1 MKIILIVHTIHLVT
15 LQIPG
20 DALFGNQFCPGST
33 AEYKCQTTE
42 GSLLWE
48 NKNTGANQ
56 IFDDPTQSSR
66 ILGIFLVHLDG
77 ILLINGVVLAV
88 NSTAVVSNVQ
98 PSYNGT
104 TLKCYENADLSM
116 FSRVVLKVAGKWNF
130 NRTC

>member
-1 MKIILIVHTIHLVT
+1 MLILAVS
-15 LQIPG
+15 LQIVG
-20 DALFGNQFCPGST
+20 NVSVGNQFCPGST
-33 AEYKCQTTE
+33 ALFECQTAE
-42 GSLLWE
+42 GGLLWVTSSTVF
-48 NKNTGANQ
+48 NHV
-56 IFDDPTQSSR
+56 FDNPSNPSTR
-66 ILGIFLVHLDG
+66 ELGIFLLRLDG
-77 ILLINGVVLAV
+77 ISLLTNGTVSAV